1 MSPFNK
7 TVVLVADD
15 EPSTRTLVSNHLR
28 NRGYEVLE
36 ATDGD
41 EAWSLAQ
48 EHLPDLIVLDVMMP
62 GMSGWEVCRR
72 LRETVALAHTG
83 VLMLTG
89 IGESL
94 NEMTS
99 PLYGADAYLD
109 KPFEFREL
117 DEQLATTLERRRGG
131 AFGRPDGADVD
142 DGSAED
148 LSDLAPSEPAP
159 LVAGRQT
166 VRSGGT
172 SDDADE
178 PAPES
183 AARPAKV
190 RRQRAAPVP
199 VNVAGSA
206 SKRAAPVEP
215 GTTQAAKKAA
225 PKAVKK
231 AAKKAAPKAAKKAA
245 PKAPKKTAKKAA
257 PKAVKKAAPKTAK
270 KAVKKAAPKA
280 AKKAA
285 PKTAKKAA
293 PKAARKA
300 APKAAKKAAPKAAK
314 KAVKKAAPKIAKK
327 AAPRAAKKAAGKRV
341 TRPAKKVTRK
351 PVKRGR

>member
-166 VRSGGT
+166 VRSRGT
-172 SDDADE
+172 GDDADE

-206 SKRAAPVEP
+206 TKRAAPVEP
-215 GTTQAAKKAA
+215 GKTQAAKKAA
-225 PKAVKK
+225 PKTAKK
-231 AAKKAAPKAAKKAA
+231 AAAKKAAPKAAKKAA
-245 PKAPKKTAKKAA
+245 PKAVKKAA
-257 PKAVKKAAPKTAK
+257 PKAAKKAAPKAAPKTAK
-270 KAVKKAAPKA
+270 KAVKKAAPKIA
-280 AKKAA
+280 KKATKKAA
-285 PKTAKKAA
+285 PKT
-293 PKAARKA
+293 
-300 APKAAKKAAPKAAK
+300 
-314 KAVKKAAPKIAKK
+314 
-327 AAPRAAKKAAGKRV
+327 AKKAAGKRV

-351 PVKRGR
+351 PAKRGR